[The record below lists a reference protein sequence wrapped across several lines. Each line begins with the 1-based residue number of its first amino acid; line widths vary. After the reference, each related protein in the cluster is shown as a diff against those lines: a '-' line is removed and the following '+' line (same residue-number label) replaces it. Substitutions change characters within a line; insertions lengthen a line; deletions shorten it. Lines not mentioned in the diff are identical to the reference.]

1 MSVLTQTRK
10 LVLLDGNSLANR
22 AFYALRLFSTSDGVY
37 TNAVYGFLTML
48 FKLLEEEK
56 PDYLAVA
63 FDMGRATFRHAEY
76 AAYKGTRKAPPDEF
90 RPQLDLL
97 REVLTAL
104 NVPWFRMEQYEA
116 DDLLGTLSRQAAEKG
131 IQTLV
136 VTGDRDAFQL
146 VDEKVTVLFTKKGIS
161 DVVRYTP
168 AQLMADYGLRPEQII
183 DLKALM
189 GDASDNIPGVPGV
202 GEKTALKLLSQYG
215 SLEGVYAHLEEIKGA
230 LKEKLASGRES
241 AFLSQRLATIDRNAP
256 VTFDPAELQVRSPN
270 YAEAL
275 PLFRRLEFKTL
286 LPKVTPPSEG
296 PQADG
301 AAEAGAACAVDAVHP
316 VVVQTAAELVE
327 RVQEA
332 APEQIYLLAPCRI
345 PADNPGCPEPA
356 AVAVALPSGVLYAA
370 GEAASGVAELLA
382 LGRPVVG
389 FDLKPVYN
397 WAFARGG
404 QPQGPAFDAALAAY
418 LLDPARAVYRL
429 EDLARQHDLGEL
441 PEGDGPAALAT
452 RASVLPALQQRLEEA
467 LEREGLMHL
476 LRDLEVPLLPIL
488 AEMEAAGVGM
498 NQATLSEMSREIGA
512 RIEELTAEIY
522 ELAGTSFNIGSPKQL
537 GEVLFERLGM
547 PAGKKTKS
555 GGYSTD
561 AEVLEELA
569 VDYQIAAKILDYR
582 TLTKLKGTYVDALGA
597 LVARDGRVHTTFT
610 QTVAETGRLSS
621 KDPNLQNIPIRIE
634 EGRRI
639 RRAFVPRP
647 GNLLVSADYSQIEL
661 RVVAHYSGDPALRE
675 AFEHD
680 LDIHTRTAAV
690 VWDVPMEAVTPE
702 MRRKAKAVNFG
713 LIYGQTDF
721 GLARSVG
728 MPRKEAR
735 AFIETYFERFAGVKA
750 YMEQKKA
757 EAREKGFVTTLDGR
771 KRYLPEIHHR
781 VYSIRQN
788 AERMAINTP
797 IQGTAADLMKKAMLA
812 VRRALRDAGLK
823 AQMILQVHDELV
835 FECAE
840 ADVEPLTALVKREM
854 EGAMQLSV
862 PLKVEVKVGPDW
874 YAMKKV

>member
-1 MSVLTQTRK
+1 MTQARK

-63 FDMGRATFRHAEY
+63 FDMGRATFRHAAY
-76 AAYKGTRKAPPDEF
+76 AEYKGTRKAPPEEF

-116 DDLLGTLSRQAAEKG
+116 DDLLGTLSGQASEQG

-146 VDEKVTVLFTKKGIS
+146 VDENVTVLFTKKGIS

-168 AQLMADYGLRPEQII
+168 AQLMADYGLRPDQVI

-189 GDASDNIPGVPGV
+189 GDASDNIPGVPGI
-202 GEKTALKLLSQYG
+202 GEKTAMKLLSQYDN
-215 SLEGVYAHLEEIKGA
+215 LDGVYQHLDEIKGA
-230 LKEKLASGRES
+230 LKGKLEAGRES
-241 AFLSQRLATIDRNAP
+241 ALLSRRLATIDRHAP
-256 VTFDPAELQVRSPN
+256 VEFRPEDLAVRSPN

-275 PLFRRLEFKTL
+275 PLFRRLEFKSL
-286 LPKVTPPSEG
+286 LPKVTPPAE
-296 PQADG
+296 
-301 AAEAGAACAVDAVHP
+301 AAEAVQAAASAGAPLVEP
-316 VVVQTAAELVE
+316 LVVGSAAELVE
-327 RVQEA
+327 RVNQA
-332 APEQIYLLAPCRI
+332 APDRLFLLVPCRN
-345 PADNPGCPEPA
+345 PADNPGCPEPVAA
-356 AVAVALPSGVLYAA
+356 AVVLPTGVLYAA
-370 GEAASGVAELLA
+370 GEAARGLLD
-382 LGRPVVG
+382 LLDSGRPVAG
-389 FDLKPVYN
+389 FDLKPLYN
-397 WAFARGG
+397 WAYAQGRE
-404 QPQGPAFDAALAAY
+404 PQGPVFDAALAAY
-418 LLDPARAVYRL
+418 LLDPGRAVYRL
-429 EDLARQHDLGEL
+429 EDMARQLELDDL
-441 PEGDGPAALAT
+441 PEGDGPTALAT
-452 RASVLPALQQRLEEA
+452 RASVLPALQQRQEAA
-467 LEREGLMHL
+467 LEKEGLTHL
-476 LRDLEVPLLPIL
+476 LRDIEMPLLPIL
-488 AEMEAAGVGM
+488 AEMEAAGVGI
-498 NQATLSEMSREIGA
+498 NPVTLAEMSQEMGQ
-512 RIEELTAEIY
+512 RIAELTEQIY
-522 ELAGTSFNIGSPKQL
+522 DLAGTSFNIGSPKQL
-537 GEVLFERLGM
+537 GEILFERLGL
-547 PAGKKTKS
+547 PARKKTKS

-569 VDYQIAAKILDYR
+569 EDYEIAAKILDYR

-639 RRAFVPRP
+639 RRAFVPRE
-647 GNLLVSADYSQIEL
+647 GNLLLAADYSQIEL
-661 RVVAHYSGDPALRE
+661 RVVAHFSGDPALKE
-675 AFEHD
+675 AFEKD

-690 VWDVPMEAVTPE
+690 VWDVPMEEVTPE

-728 MPRKEAR
+728 MSRKEAK

-750 YMEQKKA
+750 YMDQKKA
-757 EAREKGFVTTLDGR
+757 EAREKGYVTTLDGR

-781 VYSIRQN
+781 VYAIRQN

-812 VRRALRDAGLK
+812 VRQALRASGLR

-840 ADVEPLTALVKREM
+840 ADVEALRALVKREM

>member
-1 MSVLTQTRK
+1 
-10 LVLLDGNSLANR
+10 VLLDGNSLANR

-104 NVPWFRMEQYEA
+104 NVPWFRVEQYEA
-116 DDLLGTLSRQAAEKG
+116 DDLLGTLSRQAAEQG
-131 IQTLV
+131 VQTLV

-146 VDEKVTVLFTKKGIS
+146 VDENVTVLFTKKGIS

-168 AQLMADYGLRPEQII
+168 EQLMADYGLRPEQVI

-189 GDASDNIPGVPGV
+189 GDQSDNIPGVPGV
-202 GEKTALKLLSQYG
+202 GEKTALKLLSQYE
-215 SLEGVYAHLEEIKGA
+215 SLEGVYAHLDEIKGA
-230 LKEKLASGRES
+230 LKQKLADGRES
-241 AFLSQRLATIDRNAP
+241 AFLSKRLATIDRNAP
-256 VTFDPAELQVRSPN
+256 VTFNPEELQVRPPN

-275 PLFRRLEFKTL
+275 PLFRRLEFKSL
-286 LPKVTPPSEG
+286 LPKVTPPAEG
-296 PQADG
+296 SQADVV
-301 AAEAGAACAVDAVHP
+301 AEAAASHAVEAVKP
-316 VVVQTAAELVE
+316 LVVHSAAELVE
-327 RVQEA
+327 RVVQA
-332 APEQIYLLAPCRI
+332 APERLYLLAPCRI
-345 PADNPGCPEPA
+345 PGDNPGCPEPA
-356 AVAVALPSGVLYAA
+356 AVAVALPGCVLYAA

-382 LGRPVVG
+382 SGRPLVG

-397 WAFARGG
+397 WAFAQGR
-404 QPQGPAFDAALAAY
+404 QPRGPAFDAALAAY
-418 LLDPARAVYRL
+418 LLDPGRTVYRL
-429 EDLARQHDLGEL
+429 EDLARQYELGEL
-441 PEGDGPAALAT
+441 PEGGTPGALAT
-452 RASVLPALQQRLEEA
+452 RASVLPALQERLEEA
-467 LEREGLMHL
+467 LQREGLMHL
-476 LRDLEVPLLPIL
+476 LRDIEVPLLPIL
-488 AEMEAAGVGM
+488 AEMEAAGVGV
-498 NQATLSEMSREIGA
+498 NRDTLAEMSQEIGV

-522 ELAGTSFNIGSPKQL
+522 ALAGTPFNIGSPKQL
-537 GEVLFERLGM
+537 GEVLFERLGL

-569 VDYQIAAKILDYR
+569 VEYEIAAKILDYR
-582 TLTKLKGTYVDALGA
+582 TLTKLKGTYLDALGA
-597 LVARDGRVHTTFT
+597 LVARDGRIHTTFT

-675 AFEHD
+675 AFEQD

-728 MPRKEAR
+728 MSRKEAK

-757 EAREKGFVTTLDGR
+757 EAREKGYVTTLDGR

-797 IQGTAADLMKKAMLA
+797 IQGTAADLMKKAMLS
-812 VRRALRDAGLK
+812 VRRALRESGLQ

-840 ADVEPLTALVKREM
+840 ADVAALTALVRREM

-862 PLKVEVKVGPDW
+862 PLKVEVKVGPNW
-874 YAMKKV
+874 YAMEKV